1 MISGAED
8 AMIVRA
14 GCQPIRLPSELARRG
29 CALLAMLLFACSAL
43 IASSVF
49 AAEASEGKEAKAAK
63 RPNLIFIMADD
74 LGYGDIGC
82 FGQKRIKTPRLDAM
96 AEQGLKFTDFYAGCT
111 VCAPSRCVLMTGYH
125 TGHAL
130 IRGNAKQ
137 NLRPEDVTL
146 AEVLKSAGY
155 ATGLAGKWGL
165 GHEGSAGVPTRQ
177 GFDFF
182 YGYLDQH
189 HAHNYYPAY
198 LMRGEAR
205 EELKNVVP
213 GSGEFG
219 SGVATEKHEY
229 SHDLIA
235 TAALKFVDDHKDE
248 PFFLY
253 WAMTMPHANNEA
265 KSEGMEV
272 PALGEY
278 ANTDWPAPQKGH
290 AAMITRMDADIGRMF
305 DKLKA
310 LGLDNNT
317 LVIFTSDNGPHAE
330 GGNNPQFNQ
339 SSGPL
344 RGIKRSLTEGGIR
357 VPTIARWP
365 GMVKAASTTN
375 FVGGFQD
382 VMPTFAQL
390 AGASPAVPKSIDGL
404 SFVPTLLG
412 HPGEQQQH
420 DYLYWAFYE
429 GGSGQA
435 ARAGDWKAV
444 QQPINSP
451 VRLYNLASDLGENRD
466 VAAAHPD
473 VVKRLTADMQAAYI
487 PSERWSF
494 KSSAPANG
502 GKKRKNK

>member
-1 MISGAED
+1 M
-8 AMIVRA
+8 V
-14 GCQPIRLPSELARRG
+14 
-29 CALLAMLLFACSAL
+29 ALLALACGNTVAVR
-43 IASSVF
+43 AQ
-49 AAEASEGKEAKAAK
+49 AAEGQAAQK
-63 RPNLIFIMADD
+63 PNVIWIMADD

-82 FGQKRIKTPRLDAM
+82 FGQKRIKTPRLDRM
-96 AEQGLKFTDFYAGCT
+96 AQEGLKFTDFYAGST

-125 TGHAL
+125 TGHSL

-165 GHEGSAGVPTRQ
+165 GHEGSLGVPTRQ

-189 HAHNYYPAY
+189 HAHNYYPSF

-213 GSGEFG
+213 PGGEFG

-235 TAALKFVDDHKDE
+235 TAALKFVDDHQAE

-253 WAMTMPHANNEA
+253 WAMTLPHANNEA
-265 KSEGMEV
+265 KSAGMEV
-272 PALGEY
+272 PELGEY

-290 AAMITRMDADIGRMF
+290 AAMITRMDRDIGRMF

-310 LGLDNNT
+310 LGLDERT
-317 LVIFTSDNGPHAE
+317 LVVFTSDNGPHAE
-330 GGNNPQFNQ
+330 GGSDPAFNQ

-344 RGIKRSLTEGGIR
+344 RGKKRSLTEGGIR

-365 GMVKAASTTN
+365 GKVPAGATTN
-375 FVGGFQD
+375 FLGGFQD
-382 VMPTFAQL
+382 VMPTLAQL
-390 AGASPAVPKSIDGL
+390 AGATSAVPKDIDGL

-412 HPGEQQQH
+412 HASGQKQH

-429 GGSGQA
+429 AGSGQA
-435 ARAGDWKAV
+435 VRAGDWKAV
-444 QQPINSP
+444 QQPINTA
-451 VRLYNLASDLGENRD
+451 VRLYNLATDLGEDHN
-466 VAAAHPD
+466 VAAEHPE
-473 VVKRLTADMQAAYI
+473 VLARLKADMQAAYA
-487 PSERWSF
+487 PSEQWRF
-494 KSSAPANG
+494 KPPGSSG
-502 GKKRKNK
+502 SGKKRKTP